1 MPSTAC
7 VPGLLSILQC
17 KKSSGEELLVEFY
30 VLIVIEKIYFGCLT
44 LNFFVCLFICYFCL
58 KTKQNKN
65 DLYAQKYMLEKGT
78 IWNRVHLL

>member
-30 VLIVIEKIYFGCLT
+30 VFIVIEKIYFGCLT
-44 LNFFVCLFICYFCL
+44 LNLFICFCL
-58 KTKQNKN
+58 FVIFVWKQNKT
-65 DLYAQKYMLEKGT
+65 KMIYMRRST
-78 IWNRVHLL
+78 C